1 MKWLGVTVLYSGLS
15 LTAQAPKPICT
26 PRPNLHLTGTG
37 NRLDGHWWISANC
50 SERVA
55 FLFGYLQGGGTIPE
69 WPPNDALD
77 RFYKDPDHLNT
88 SIGMAI
94 HLIWGS
100 ADVTVP
106 RSGRAEFFSDQPAAP
121 SFSRFGFDSAPGD
134 LTRLPIREIFPPAEL
149 KRLQDSA
156 DARKRDIRN
165 VLDQMGPRRLNAS
178 QKEKVSRIKSL
189 LQLSDEA
196 EGKNDMWTADALAE
210 RAQDQVA
217 ELLQSDRR

>member
-1 MKWLGVTVLYSGLS
+1 MKWLGVTVLCSGLALS
-15 LTAQAPKPICT
+15 AQAPKPICT
-26 PRPNLHLTGTG
+26 PQPNLHLTGTST
-37 NRLDGHWWISANC
+37 RLDGHWWISANC

-100 ADVTVP
+100 ANITVP
-106 RSGRAEFFSDQPAAP
+106 DQPAAP
-121 SFSRFGFDSAPGD
+121 LFSRFDSVSD
-134 LTRLPIREIFPPAEL
+134 TTRLRIQEILPPAEL

-156 DARKRDIRN
+156 DARKREVRK
-165 VLDQMGPRRLNAS
+165 VLDQMGPRRLNAT

>member
-1 MKWLGVTVLYSGLS
+1 MKWLGVTVFCWGLALS
-15 LTAQAPKPICT
+15 AQAPKPLST
-26 PRPNLHLTGTG
+26 RPHLTGTG
-37 NRLDGHWWISANC
+37 NRLDGHWWISANH

-77 RFYKDPDHLNT
+77 QFYKDPDHLNT

-100 ADVTVP
+100 ANVTVP
-106 RSGRAEFFSDQPAAP
+106 DQPAAP

-134 LTRLPIREIFPPAEL
+134 LTRLHIREIFPPAEL

-156 DARKRDIRN
+156 DVRKRDIRN
-165 VLDQMGPRRLNAS
+165 VLDQMGPRRLNS
-178 QKEKVSRIKSL
+178 QREKVSRIKSL

-196 EGKNDMWTADALAE
+196 EGKNDMWTANALAE
-210 RAQDQVA
+210 RAQGLVA
-217 ELLQSDRR
+217 ELQREFTE

>member
-100 ADVTVP
+100 ANITVP
-106 RSGRAEFFSDQPAAP
+106 DQPAAP
-121 SFSRFGFDSAPGD
+121 LFSRFDSVSD
-134 LTRLPIREIFPPAEL
+134 TTRLRIQEILPPAEL

-156 DARKRDIRN
+156 DARKREVRK
-165 VLDQMGPRRLNAS
+165 VLDQMGPRRLNAT